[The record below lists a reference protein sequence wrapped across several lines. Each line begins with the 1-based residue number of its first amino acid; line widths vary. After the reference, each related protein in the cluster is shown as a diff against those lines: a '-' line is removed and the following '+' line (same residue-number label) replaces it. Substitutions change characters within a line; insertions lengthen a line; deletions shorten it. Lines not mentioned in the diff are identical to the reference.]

1 MEIPKQYLPVMPY
14 LIIRNANAFLD
25 FAKEVFEAKEQLIVP
40 RSEGIVM
47 HGEMRINDA
56 VIMFADATEQ
66 FAEKTAGMF
75 LYIENVDAVYEKAL
89 MHGAKSTMAPTAMEY
104 GYSGGFE
111 DAFGNQWWI
120 AEPGTH

>member
-1 MEIPKQYLPVMPY
+1 MPY